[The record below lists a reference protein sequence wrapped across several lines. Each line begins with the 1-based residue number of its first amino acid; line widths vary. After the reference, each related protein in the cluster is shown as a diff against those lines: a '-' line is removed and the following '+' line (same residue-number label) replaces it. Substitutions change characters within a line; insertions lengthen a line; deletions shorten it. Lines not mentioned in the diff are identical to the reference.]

1 MAFLMGRFT
10 VLVPVPV
17 AAMALLP
24 APHDPLGSGRPVP
37 PPLAIS
43 GAVRS
48 ETEFWTDRGRRSL
61 PAWRLES
68 DDVKGV
74 ISVLDPEAAAR
85 AWTTA

>member
-48 ETEFWTDRGRRSL
+48 ETEIGAAGRCRRGG
-61 PAWRLES
+61 WR
-68 DDVKGV
+68 
-74 ISVLDPEAAAR
+74 A
-85 AWTTA
+85 TM